1 MFRTL
6 IDPLYERIL
15 RIQCPHIPR
24 HIAIIQDGNRRF
36 AKLQNLPRRIG
47 HLAGADRTEQVLDW
61 AHELNIQY
69 ITLYSFSTE
78 NFSRDPEEIKDLF
91 AIFKEKFER
100 VCEDPR
106 VRRYGIRVQVV
117 GDRSRIPPDLLGA
130 IERAEEKTAQ
140 YRNYYLNVAL
150 AYGGRNEI
158 VNAARS
164 ILRDVRDGRYSAD
177 AIDTDLIE
185 EHLHAGIQLP
195 PVDLIIRTGNEWR
208 TSNFLPWLANG
219 HECAVYFCAPYWPMF
234 RKIDLLRAIR
244 VYSQRVES
252 ITGTG
257 VSPGKKTC

>member
-1 MFRTL
+1 MLRQL

-15 RIQCPHIPR
+15 RIQCSHTPR
-24 HIAIIQDGNRRF
+24 HIAIIQDGNRRY
-36 AKLQNLPRRIG
+36 AMLQNLPRKIG

-61 AHELNIQY
+61 AHELNIQH

-106 VRRYGIRVQVV
+106 VQRYGIRVQVV
-117 GDRSRIPPDLLGA
+117 GDRSRIPPDLLEA
-130 IERAEEKTAQ
+130 IERAEEKTARH
-140 YRNYYLNVAL
+140 RNFFLNVAL

-164 ILRDVRDGRYSAD
+164 ILEGVRNGRYSTEK
-177 AIDTDLIE
+177 IDTDLIE

-195 PVDLIIRTGNEWR
+195 PV
-208 TSNFLPWLANG
+208 
-219 HECAVYFCAPYWPMF
+219 
-234 RKIDLLRAIR
+234 
-244 VYSQRVES
+244 
-252 ITGTG
+252 
-257 VSPGKKTC
+257 